1 LKHFL
6 STRHLSQSEF
16 ESLLARGEEFR
27 QGAETGAL
35 RDKYVGLVF
44 FNPSLRTRVSMEIAV
59 SKLGGTPVTLSVG
72 SDAWAMEYRDGVV
85 MHDAAVEHVR
95 EGAGVL
101 GRYCDMLG
109 VRSFPE
115 GKDYEQDRREPVLS
129 AFAKYS
135 GVPVVNLESPLDHPC
150 QAMADALTIRQR
162 FGPSGASG
170 ALGAVRRKVLLTWAY
185 HPKAL
190 PMAVPNS
197 FLLGAS
203 RLGVDLVL
211 ARPEGYELD
220 VEIVRTAQRLAVES
234 GGTLRV
240 VQDPDSGYEGA
251 DVVYAK
257 SWGSLADYG
266 DPEAELLRRKPLRDW
281 RVTEARMARGRD
293 AVFMHCLPVRRNVVV
308 DDDVLDGPRSIVLDE
323 AENRLYAQQAILE
336 WLAEGDG
343 LGLGLGVAGR

>member
-1 LKHFL
+1 MRHFL
-6 STRHLSQSEF
+6 TTRELATPEF
-16 ESLLARGEEFR
+16 EGLLARAAEFR
-27 QGAETGAL
+27 DGAL
-35 RDKYVGLVF
+35 SAALRGRHVGLLF

-59 SKLGGTPVTLSVG
+59 SKLGGTPITLSVG
-72 SDAWAMEYRDGVV
+72 SDTWPMEYRDGAV
-85 MHDAAVEHVR
+85 MDGLFVEHVR

-101 GRYCDMLG
+101 GRYCDLLG

-115 GKDYEQDRREPVLS
+115 GKDYEQDRREPVLN

-162 FGPSGASG
+162 FPGTQ
-170 ALGAVRRKVLLTWAY
+170 RRKVLLTWAY

-211 ARPEGYELD
+211 ARPVGYELD
-220 VEIVRTAQRLAVES
+220 VEILRTAQRLAGES
-234 GGTLRV
+234 GGTVRV
-240 VQDPDSGYEGA
+240 VDDPDSGYENV

-257 SWGSLADYG
+257 SWGALADYG
-266 DPEAELLRRKPLRDW
+266 DPEAELQRRKGLRDW

-293 AVFMHCLPVRRNVVV
+293 SIFMHCLPVRRNIVV
-308 DDDVLDGPRSIVLDE
+308 DDAVLDGPRSVVLDE

-336 WLAEGDG
+336 WLAEGW
-343 LGLGLGVAGR
+343 

>member
-1 LKHFL
+1 MRHFL
-6 STRHLSQSEF
+6 TTRDLATSEF
-16 ESLLARGEEFR
+16 EGLLARAAEFR
-27 QGAETGAL
+27 DGAL
-35 RDKYVGLVF
+35 SAVLRGCHVGLVF
-44 FNPSLRTRVSMEIAV
+44 FNPSLRTRVSMEVAV
-59 SKLGGTPVTLSVG
+59 SKLGGMPVTLSVG
-72 SDAWAMEYRDGVV
+72 SDAWAMEYRDGAV
-85 MHDAAVEHVR
+85 MEGPAVEHIR

-101 GRYCDMLG
+101 GRYCDILG

-115 GKDYEQDRREPVLS
+115 GKDYEQDRREGVLNGV
-129 AFAKYS
+129 AKYS

-162 FGPSGASG
+162 FPGPE
-170 ALGAVRRKVLLTWAY
+170 RRKVLLTWAY

-203 RLGVDLVL
+203 RLGMDLVV

-220 VEIVRTAQRLAVES
+220 VEIVRTAQRLAAES
-234 GGTLRV
+234 GGTVREV
-240 VQDPDSGYEGA
+240 SDPDSGYEGA

-266 DPEAELLRRKPLRDW
+266 MPEAELTRRKALRDW
-281 RVTEARMARGRD
+281 RVTEARMARGHRSI
-293 AVFMHCLPVRRNVVV
+293 FMHCLPVRRNVVV
-308 DDDVLDGPRSIVLDE
+308 DDEVLDGPRSVVLDE

-336 WLAEGDG
+336 WLAE
-343 LGLGLGVAGR
+343 AW

>member
-1 LKHFL
+1 
-6 STRHLSQSEF
+6 
-16 ESLLARGEEFR
+16 
-27 QGAETGAL
+27 
-35 RDKYVGLVF
+35 
-44 FNPSLRTRVSMEIAV
+44 VSMELAV
-59 SKLGGTPVTLSVG
+59 SKLGGVPITLSVG
-72 SDAWAMEYRDGVV
+72 SDAWAMEYRDGAV
-85 MHDAAVEHVR
+85 MDGTAVEHVR

-115 GKDYEQDRREPVLS
+115 GKDYEADRREPVLT

-135 GVPVVNLESPLDHPC
+135 SVPVVNLESTLDHPC
-150 QAMADALTIRQR
+150 QAMADAMTIRQR
-162 FGPSGASG
+162 FG
-170 ALGAVRRKVLLTWAY
+170 LGQTGRRKVLLTWAY

-220 VEIVRTAQRLAVES
+220 LDVVRTATRLAAES
-234 GGTLRV
+234 GGVLHVTDDLE
-240 VQDPDSGYEGA
+240 GAYEGA
-251 DVVYAK
+251 EVVYAK

-266 DPEAELLRRKPLRDW
+266 DPEAELARRKNLRDW
-281 RVTEARMARGRD
+281 RVTEARMARGKN
-293 AVFMHCLPVRRNVVV
+293 AIFMHCLPVRRNVVV
-308 DDDVLDGPRSIVLDE
+308 DDEVLDGPRSAVLDE

-336 WLAEGDG
+336 WLAEG
-343 LGLGLGVAGR
+343 RKR